1 MLIQVGENEILTA
14 MPPAFGTLPTP
25 EVSAWPSSRG
35 DTEYTS
41 GRHLSLPAVRIS
53 RRHRAPGDFLQ
64 SGDRYRNRS
73 RPVGLRP
80 LLSHAQLAHPGSVKD
95 QPK

>member
-25 EVSAWPSSRG
+25 QVSAWPSSRG

-41 GRHLSLPAVRIS
+41 GRHLSLPGCQNQPPPSSAWR
-53 RRHRAPGDFLQ
+53 
-64 SGDRYRNRS
+64 
-73 RPVGLRP
+73 
-80 LLSHAQLAHPGSVKD
+80 LSSKW
-95 QPK
+95 